1 MSYFDIIQDALTVAE
16 EKNIRIK
23 PRNVFKTWEDSELS
37 ENFLSSQSQ
46 DDLRGIRKDSLTF
59 ERSPRKSTKK
69 KHLFR
74 LNTMDTMWYQSLC
87 YTSRYK
93 KNMLGTNLSI
103 RLVKT
108 NNYWLYYYVKCLFSQ
123 TTIIQG
129 ISDWL
134 FFFFFTKLMVASDH
148 QIIWV

>member
-1 MSYFDIIQDALTVAE
+1 MAE

-74 LNTMDTMWYQSLC
+74 LNTMDTM
-87 YTSRYK
+87 
-93 KNMLGTNLSI
+93 
-103 RLVKT
+103 
-108 NNYWLYYYVKCLFSQ
+108 
-123 TTIIQG
+123 
-129 ISDWL
+129 
-134 FFFFFTKLMVASDH
+134 
-148 QIIWV
+148 